1 MSAEQNDSRFEIL
14 KQGCILT
21 KNLGKNRRDS
31 NKLQIRNMT
40 ENYPPNKYKT
50 EIKNVKIVKT
60 VE

>member
-14 KQGCILT
+14 KQRCILT
-21 KNLGKNRRDS
+21 KNLENRRDS

-40 ENYPPNKYKT
+40 ENYLPNKYKT
-50 EIKNVKIVKT
+50 EIKDVKIIKT